1 MAYDPT
7 KPVDHS
13 PIVAVELRDQF
24 AGLKDLIDDKVSS
37 ADVSAAIVS
46 ETPKNI
52 DGMDTLSL
60 VISNPPTQGE
70 VQQIADKIA
79 ELINSLQRS

>member
-1 MAYDPT
+1 MPYDPT
-7 KPVDHS
+7 LPATGA
-13 PIVAVELRDQF
+13 PIVSAELRNQF
-24 AGLKDLIDDKVSS
+24 AGLKDLIDDKASS
-37 ADVSAAIVS
+37 ADVSAAITS

-60 VISNPPTQGE
+60 IISNPPTQGE

-79 ELINSLQRS
+79 ELISALQRT